1 MTAPAPN
8 KAPLG
13 AGQRLAIDI
22 GPIAIFFLVNYLT
35 PGLDLVKL
43 LAGTAAFMIA
53 SIAAMVYS
61 LVRTGRISPM
71 LWLTGILVFV
81 FGGLT
86 LYFHDKYFIQVKP
99 TVIYAMLSAILI
111 FGLVTGRP
119 FLSLFLEAAYPGLN
133 DAGWRRLTINW
144 AAFFAFL
151 AVLNEIV
158 RHEFSYGFWLGF
170 KLWGVIPLTLLFAFA
185 NIPMLMKYGFNVGD
199 DDTPPP
205 ENG

>member
-1 MTAPAPN
+1 MTAPSPN

-22 GPIAIFFLVNYLT
+22 GPIAIFFIVNYLT

-53 SIAAMVYS
+53 SIAAMIYS

-99 TVIYAMLSAILI
+99 TVIYAMLSAILV

-185 NIPMLMKYGFNVGD
+185 NIPMLMKYGFSVAD
-199 DDTPPP
+199 DDAPPP

>member
-1 MTAPAPN
+1 MNPTPIK

-22 GPIAIFFLVNYLT
+22 GPIAIFFLVNFLT
-35 PGLDLVKL
+35 PGLDVVKL
-43 LAGTAAFMIA
+43 LAGTAAFMVA
-53 SIAAMVYS
+53 SVAAMVYS

-71 LWLTGILVFV
+71 LWLTGTLVLV

-86 LYFHDKYFIQVKP
+86 LYFHNKDFIQIKP
-99 TVIYAMLSAILI
+99 TVIYAMLSAILTS
-111 FGLVTGRP
+111 GLLTGRP
-119 FLSLFLEAAYPGLN
+119 FLSLFLDAAYPGLS

-144 AAFFAFL
+144 ALFFAFL

-158 RHEFSYGFWLGF
+158 RHEFSYAFWLGF

-185 NIPMLMKYGFNVGD
+185 NIPMLMKHGFQVGD
-199 DDTPPP
+199 EPPVP
-205 ENG
+205 PQE

>member
-1 MTAPAPN
+1 APN

-119 FLSLFLEAAYPGLN
+119 FLSLFLEAAYPGLS

-185 NIPMLMKYGFNVGD
+185 NIPMLMKHGFGVGD
-199 DDTPPP
+199 NDAPPP
-205 ENG
+205 GNG